1 MLEWRAGRPPPPS
14 CGAERTSDLQTWLS
28 WSVLA
33 GALVELFQCLGIW
46 CGVSGG
52 GSLAGGFG
60 IILGCEALGGGGGA
74 GAGARLAVGP
84 TGGLRWVPAATVPA
98 GRVSSAASFL
108 HRRLEPTITRAEIR
122 MLLFKHNFYKWKH
135 NLDPFPH
142 NEVEFLNLCSCKYIN
157 DVFNERYS

>member
-14 CGAERTSDLQTWLS
+14 CVAERTSDLQTWLS

-98 GRVSSAASFL
+98 GWVSSAASFL
-108 HRRLEPTITRAEIR
+108 HRRLEAKITRVEIR
-122 MLLFKHNFYKWKH
+122 WRPVFIKAQLLQTKTQSW
-135 NLDPFPH
+135 PSSSST
-142 NEVEFLNLCSCKYIN
+142 CSLVN
-157 DVFNERYS
+157 TSNNVFNKCCSYL